1 MKLTRQELS
10 WSLYDVGNSAFSMLL
25 TAIIPIYF
33 KGIGESAGFTSAQTT
48 AHWGYLQSG
57 STLVVALLAPV
68 LGALADY
75 NGFKKKLFA
84 TFMMTGAFACMG
96 LAWVDDY
103 TMIILLNVIAMIGY
117 SGSIN
122 FYDGFLVDVTNDERM
137 DYVSSFGFAIG
148 YIGSCVPFIAS
159 IFLILTLPFGLDST
173 DAVRISFLL
182 NALWWIFFSLPMFTL
197 KQRYGIDPDGQNII
211 KRSFTS
217 MLSTLKGLMSDKT
230 IGMFLIAYFF
240 YIDGVDT
247 VIRMSTSFG
256 ADVGIDSSQM
266 ILALLATQVIAFPA
280 VLICAKIAQKYTT
293 QAVIKASII
302 AYIGICCFAYFL
314 EHAWQFWVM
323 AICVAVVQG
332 TIQALSRSLF
342 GKLIPKDKSN
352 EYFGFYNILAKYA
365 AILGP
370 FLVASF
376 TALTG
381 SSRIGVMS
389 IVPLFVLGYYFLSKT
404 RFEVAEVTR

>member
-1 MKLTRQELS
+1 MKLTRDELS

-25 TAIIPIYF
+25 TAIMPIYF
-33 KGIGESAGFTSAQTT
+33 KGVGEAAGYSAPQTT

-57 STLVVALLAPV
+57 STLIVALLAPV

-75 NGFKKKLFA
+75 KGYKKKLFA
-84 TFMMTGAFACMG
+84 GFMLTGVLACMG
-96 LAWVDDY
+96 LSWIDRY
-103 TMIILLNVIAMIGY
+103 TMVILLNGISLVGY

-122 FYDGFLVDVTNDERM
+122 FYDGFLVDVTSDERM

-148 YIGSCVPFIAS
+148 YIGSCVPFIVS
-159 IFLILTLPFGLDST
+159 IILILNLPFGLSANG
-173 DAVRISFLL
+173 AVRLSFLL
-182 NALWWIFFSLPMFTL
+182 NALWWILFSLPMFTL
-197 KQRYGIDPDGQNII
+197 KQRYGIDPDGRNVI
-211 KRSFTS
+211 KHSFAS
-217 MLSTLKGLMSDKT
+217 MRSTLKSLMSDKT

-256 ADVGIDSSQM
+256 ADVGIDNNQM

-280 VLICAKIAQKYTT
+280 VMICAKIAQKYTT
-293 QAVIKASII
+293 RAVIKASII
-302 AYIGICCFAYFL
+302 GYIGICCFAYFL

-342 GKLIPKDKSN
+342 GKLIPKEKSN

-370 FLVASF
+370 FLVATF

-381 SSRIGVMS
+381 SSRNGVLS
-389 IVPLFVLGYYFLSKT
+389 VVLLFVLGYYFFGKVPTEES
-404 RFEVAEVTR
+404 RA

>member
-1 MKLTRQELS
+1 MKLTRDELS

-25 TAIIPIYF
+25 TAIMPIYF
-33 KGIGESAGFTSAQTT
+33 KGVGEAAGFTSVQTT
-48 AHWGYLQSG
+48 SHWGYLQSG
-57 STLVVALLAPV
+57 STLIVALLAPV
-68 LGALADY
+68 LGSLADY
-75 NGFKKKLFA
+75 KGYKKKLFVA
-84 TFMMTGAFACMG
+84 FMLTGVLACMG
-96 LAWVDDY
+96 LAWVDQY
-103 TMIILLNVIAMIGY
+103 TMIILLNVISLVGY

-122 FYDGFLVDVTNDERM
+122 FYDGFLVDVTSDERM

-159 IFLILTLPFGLDST
+159 IFLILKLPFGLDGT
-173 DAVRISFLL
+173 GAVRLSFLI
-182 NALWWIFFSLPMFTL
+182 NAIWWVLFSLPMFTL
-197 KQRYGIDPDGQNII
+197 KQRYGIDPNGENII
-211 KRSFTS
+211 YRSFVS
-217 MLSTLKGLMSDKT
+217 MRSTLKSLMSDKT

-256 ADVGIDSSQM
+256 ADVGIDDSQM
-266 ILALLATQVIAFPA
+266 ILALLATQVFAFPA
-280 VLICAKIAQKYTT
+280 VMICARIAEKYTT
-293 QAVIKASII
+293 QVVIKASIVG
-302 AYIGICCFAYFL
+302 YIGICCFAYFL
-314 EHAWQFWVM
+314 EYAWQFWLM
-323 AICVAVVQG
+323 ALCVAVVQG

-370 FLVASF
+370 FLMASV

-381 SSRIGVMS
+381 STRKGVLS
-389 IVPLFVLGYYFLSKT
+389 VVLLFVLGYYFFNKVSL
-404 RFEVAEVTR
+404 EVKSA